1 MPDKASIYRYSLPN
15 AIIAAIFT
23 VGILESRI
31 TERSSAAQSAANSTI
46 TQTFRQKAFRYF
58 CEAWQ
63 ERRFASTKV
72 AKRQRSTRE

>member
-31 TERSSAAQSAANSTI
+31 TERSAAQSAANSAI
-46 TQTFRQKAFRYF
+46 AQIV
-58 CEAWQ
+58 
-63 ERRFASTKV
+63 S
-72 AKRQRSTRE
+72 AKSVPVFSRGMAEK